1 MKRSW
6 ICLLMALAIAT
17 SGALVACGGGSKTS
31 PTATAKGQTA
41 STPAAQA
48 TTAKQPTSASSGGG
62 GSAGSINDVPVY
74 PGATKISSGELP
86 GTAGSIPA
94 IGSNLNA
101 ADYTT
106 VDFAIYQTNDDAQT
120 VFDWYTG
127 DMSGWTKAGSFSGG
141 TGENTGAFAA
151 WTKDNG
157 NEAAWI
163 TVGASAGQTSLS
175 IWFGS
180 K

>member
-1 MKRSW
+1 MVPAIVTS
-6 ICLLMALAIAT
+6 LAI
-17 SGALVACGGGSKTS
+17 VACGGSSKTS
-31 PTATAKGQTA
+31 PTATAKQGQTA

-62 GSAGSINDVPVY
+62 SAGSINDVPVY
-74 PGATKISSGELP
+74 PGATKVSSGELP

-101 ADYTT
+101 ADYAT

-120 VFDWYTG
+120 VVDWYTSH
-127 DMSGWTKAGSFSGG
+127 MSGWTKAGSFSGG

-163 TVGASAGQTSLS
+163 TVGASGGQTSLS
-175 IWFGS
+175 VWFGT